1 MFSDYTKQFF
11 IRTDA
16 SKKGLGGVLLQVAG
30 ELERPIH
37 FVSRS
42 LSRAERNYSITDLE
56 GTAVHYCVKQFKF
69 YIEGNPY
76 ETIVYTDHKPL
87 VGLFNNKEPNN
98 ARHARW
104 CIDLSMLK
112 VIVKY
117 EPGKKNALA
126 DSLSRLLPIIE
137 ENNSKVTIY
146 NVTSGLT
153 EETCASDMNCIN
165 NLSNILDNNKPKYT
179 NLDFSNILE
188 SLNIHSGSKPTRKDV
203 VYAMWYEVENYHNK
217 CQNIKNLNTLNY
229 KKIFDSLNDHVTPL
243 VSHTIINI
251 DDDTVINSL
260 NLEENDEENTE
271 FLKKFIK
278 DKIFE
283 IDNKKYFRD
292 NGTYRRIVEEYEE
305 RIKLIWEAHKI
316 GHEGFDKTYQ
326 RLKRHYYWKG
336 MSNDVKVTIQ
346 LCSKC
351 QLCKNNKSV
360 DATERYATPVEG
372 PFIHLGMDII
382 GPLPITERNNQYII
396 VIVDYFTKWVEAEPL
411 ATVTSKDVIYF
422 LSRVFARHGTPQ
434 VVTTDNGPQF
444 NSELTRIFLDLY
456 DVYIHFSTTYHPET
470 NGMTENRNREIG
482 KYLRLLGQKEKD
494 WDIVLPSALWA
505 LRTSRNTAT
514 KHSSFELVYGRIDQQ
529 PFELA
534 TTLPTSNVQATNEEK
549 LLEKFCNHY
558 KWVLEASQNMKK
570 N

>member
-1 MFSDYTKQFF
+1 M
-11 IRTDA
+11 
-16 SKKGLGGVLLQVAG
+16 GGVLLQVAG

-137 ENNSKVTIY
+137 ENNSKVTMIY

-203 VYAMWYEVENYHNK
+203 VYTMWYEVENYHN
-217 CQNIKNLNTLNY
+217 
-229 KKIFDSLNDHVTPL
+229 
-243 VSHTIINI
+243 
-251 DDDTVINSL
+251 
-260 NLEENDEENTE
+260 
-271 FLKKFIK
+271 
-278 DKIFE
+278 
-283 IDNKKYFRD
+283 
-292 NGTYRRIVEEYEE
+292 
-305 RIKLIWEAHKI
+305 
-316 GHEGFDKTYQ
+316 
-326 RLKRHYYWKG
+326 
-336 MSNDVKVTIQ
+336 
-346 LCSKC
+346 
-351 QLCKNNKSV
+351 
-360 DATERYATPVEG
+360 
-372 PFIHLGMDII
+372 
-382 GPLPITERNNQYII
+382 
-396 VIVDYFTKWVEAEPL
+396 
-411 ATVTSKDVIYF
+411 
-422 LSRVFARHGTPQ
+422 
-434 VVTTDNGPQF
+434 
-444 NSELTRIFLDLY
+444 
-456 DVYIHFSTTYHPET
+456 
-470 NGMTENRNREIG
+470 
-482 KYLRLLGQKEKD
+482 
-494 WDIVLPSALWA
+494 
-505 LRTSRNTAT
+505 
-514 KHSSFELVYGRIDQQ
+514 
-529 PFELA
+529 
-534 TTLPTSNVQATNEEK
+534 
-549 LLEKFCNHY
+549 
-558 KWVLEASQNMKK
+558 
-570 N
+570 